1 MTTIEKLQK
10 LAPFIPLIM
19 LTLALVV
26 IIVLIIEIARNVL
39 RIFRERNHT
48 VTKEELLTNTTEVNE
63 KERGILIRRLLA
75 ADAIDPGPN
84 LYMLLSY
91 GSKTYYVR
99 SFTITNLPNNID
111 FVLTM
116 SELMNFPS
124 CTTSYYIH
132 PLSEA
137 EMIAQLDRHTTML
150 ESEILSTQDTNARRK
165 LSMQKADTERT
176 SIEIESGRTRLYDV
190 GAIFTIF
197 AETREELDKQSDLF
211 RSIADG
217 KRIEIT
223 GCYTLQSEAFLANA
237 PLNSYV
243 GHNTKGIVSSFIAPS
258 PAVFNKMDKLSLS
271 ALYNYTQSTFTHKK
285 GAPLGRD
292 LFTRKPVLYNIY
304 DPSHQSY
311 VGALFGQMGSGKSL
325 TVKIL
330 CIRNR
335 IFGYRFCALDGQ
347 ERKGFGHGEYA
358 DLAVNLGGHNFM
370 LSPDSD
376 NVLNIFDVSE
386 SVVTQN
392 GTNSVTTLEL
402 AATKNYVV
410 STLFRIIQGD
420 KPISDFNTYTYL
432 NKVITDL
439 VTKLYDNFGIY
450 DQDPNSLYLK
460 SNDSSGLSSGYEKK
474 PLPTLTDFYKLA
486 VRESIGANDPHVK
499 ESFNLIFAALGNYV
513 REIYYS
519 EKTGHFFT
527 AQEYNNLPV
536 KNFGGNQNVK
546 EKCYTNQYG
555 EHERVKSVRG
565 VRTYFDG
572 QSTLS
577 IDIKNCPFL
586 NIDIS
591 RLQEDEKRIARIVGM
606 GFLNERVI
614 KKNSEVLDAADKL
627 LLIVDEFHEIIKDSV
642 QLSSEQSGGNT
653 VLDICNN
660 IIRTARKRNV
670 GMLLCSQTV
679 REFEQCTTS
688 QTIISMLSFA
698 FVFKQP
704 TQDTK
709 LLIDKFGLTEN
720 QASYIVDGLGGKSG
734 NPEDAKRHRG
744 EACLIDIETKKVG
757 FIKVDYLRNVEAAVV
772 ETDAEELN
780 KLYGADRSA

>member
-1 MTTIEKLQK
+1 MTIEKLQK
-10 LAPFIPLIM
+10 FTPFIPFL
-19 LTLALVV
+19 LCCLALIV
-26 IIVLIIEIARNVL
+26 IIVLLVEIGRHLLKA
-39 RIFRERNHT
+39 FREQSRV
-48 VTKEELLTNTTEVNE
+48 VTKEELLTNTSEFKE
-63 KERGILIRRLLA
+63 KERGVLIRRLLA

-84 LYMLLSY
+84 LYMNLSY

-99 SFTITNLPNNID
+99 SFTITKLPNNID

-124 CTTSYYIH
+124 CTSSYFIH

-137 EMIAQLDRHTTML
+137 EMISQLDRHTTML
-150 ESEILSTQDTNARRK
+150 ESEILSTNDTNARRK
-165 LSMQKADTERT
+165 LQMQKQDTEKT

-197 AETREELDKQSDLF
+197 AETREELDKQGDLF

-217 KRIEIT
+217 KRIEIS
-223 GCYTLQSEAFLANA
+223 GCYTLQSEAYLANA

-243 GHNTKGIVSSFIAPS
+243 GQSARGGLSSLIAPS
-258 PAVFNKMDKLSLS
+258 PAVFNKMDKLSMS
-271 ALYNYTQSTFTHKK
+271 ALYNYTQTTFTHKK

-330 CIRNR
+330 CLRNR

-358 DLAVNLGGHNFM
+358 DLALNLGGHNFM

-376 NVLNIFDVSE
+376 NVLNIFDISE

-392 GTNSVTTLEL
+392 GTTEVTTLEL
-402 AATKNYVV
+402 AATKNYVI

-450 DQDPNSLYLK
+450 DQDPNSLYYK
-460 SNDSSGLSSGYEKK
+460 SSDSKGLTSGYTKK

-486 VRESIGANDPHVK
+486 VTESTVAVDPHVR

-513 REIYYS
+513 REIFYS

-527 AQEYNNLPV
+527 AEEYNSLPL
-536 KNFGGNQNVK
+536 KNFGGANNVM
-546 EKCYTNQYG
+546 EKCFINERG
-555 EHERVKSVRG
+555 EQERVRSVRG

-572 QSTLS
+572 QSTLN
-577 IDIKNCPFL
+577 IDIKTCPFL

-614 KKNSEVLDAADKL
+614 KKNSENLDSADKL

-642 QLSSEQSGGNT
+642 KLTSEQSASNT

-679 REFEQCTTS
+679 REFDQCVQS
-688 QTIISMLSFA
+688 ETIISMLSFA

-704 TQDTK
+704 VQDTK
-709 LLIDKFGLTEN
+709 LLIDKFGLTDN
-720 QASYIVDGLGGKSG
+720 QAAYIVDGLGGKTG
-734 NPEDAKRHRG
+734 NPEDAKKHRG

-757 FIKVDYLRNVEAAVV
+757 FIKVDYLRNVEAGVV

-780 KLYGADRSA
+780 KMYGADRIA